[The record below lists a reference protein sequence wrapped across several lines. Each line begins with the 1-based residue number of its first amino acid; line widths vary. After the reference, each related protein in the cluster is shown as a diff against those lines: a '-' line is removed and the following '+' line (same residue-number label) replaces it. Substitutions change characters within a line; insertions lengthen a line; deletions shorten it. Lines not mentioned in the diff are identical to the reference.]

1 MCDWLDILNQIL
13 RWLVITESAALM
25 SKTMYY
31 CLLVCI
37 RAQGRWL
44 LCCGIKVTCTLEP
57 LDMRRCL
64 VLYLFI
70 HSLFHFLCNIFSQIY
85 HIYIIKCMLS
95 YRLLIQILLVKSH
108 ELFRTV
114 TKKIVLSQSSFM
126 PQRFLE
132 I

>member
-37 RAQGRWL
+37 RAHGRWL

-64 VLYLFI
+64 VFYLFI
-70 HSLFHFLCNIFSQIY
+70 HSLFHFLCNMFCQIY
-85 HIYIIKCMLS
+85 HKMHVVISAAYPDTTSEKPW
-95 YRLLIQILLVKSH
+95 
-108 ELFRTV
+108 TV
-114 TKKIVLSQSSFM
+114 PYCHYKFVLSQSSFM